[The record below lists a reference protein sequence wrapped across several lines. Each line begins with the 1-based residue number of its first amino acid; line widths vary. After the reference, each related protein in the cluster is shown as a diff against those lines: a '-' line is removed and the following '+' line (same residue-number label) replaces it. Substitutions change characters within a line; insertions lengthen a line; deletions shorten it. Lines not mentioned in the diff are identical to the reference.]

1 MAKDIE
7 VRAGLYARVSTIGQ
21 HVENQI
27 TELRTIAER
36 RGWNVVDVYTDEGIS
51 GAKGRDKRP
60 AFDRLL
66 KDASR
71 DKINLVAAWALD
83 RIGRS
88 LPHVVE
94 TLETLKASKTALY
107 LHQQQIDGTTPA
119 GQALLGMS
127 AVFAEFERSML
138 IERILAGQA
147 RARAAG
153 KVIGG
158 APVPWASRTAVL
170 AALSAPE
177 RPGYRAIA
185 EAAGVSIGTVAN
197 IAKELAGVSG

>member
-1 MAKDIE
+1 MAKNIE
-7 VRAGLYARVSTIGQ
+7 IRAGLYARVSTSGQ
-21 HVENQI
+21 IIENQLA
-27 TELRTIAER
+27 ELRTVAER
-36 RGWNVVDVYTDEGIS
+36 RGWNVIEVYTDEGIS

-71 DKINLVAAWALD
+71 GKINLVAAWALD

-94 TLETLKASKTALY
+94 TLEMLKASKTALY

-127 AVFAEFERSML
+127 AVFAEFERAML

-153 KVIGG
+153 KYIGG
-158 APVPWASRTAVL
+158 VPVPEASRSAVL

-185 EAAGVSIGTVAN
+185 AACGVSIGTVAH
-197 IAKELAGVSG
+197 IAKELAGAA